1 MDIEARNQRLV
12 KRINKL
18 LKNYEIS
25 NDISYSIQ
33 EKGTVYQCV
42 ISYLVNNKW
51 SYFWVSTGVKIERG
65 NLRLGKKT
73 AEEIFEVFKKTVKD
87 FNDKK
92 NNVILLFLSA

>member
-42 ISYLVNNKW
+42 ISYLANNK
-51 SYFWVSTGVKIERG
+51 
-65 NLRLGKKT
+65 
-73 AEEIFEVFKKTVKD
+73 
-87 FNDKK
+87 
-92 NNVILLFLSA
+92 